1 MEFQRKDLVA
11 LLNKLTTRLNQLDI
25 QGTFRIVGGA
35 AISLQHVDREPTLD
49 IDADFISTND
59 TKNEIKQVIEEI
71 ANSEGLS
78 ANWLNDF
85 AMVFLP
91 KQTNDD
97 WIEFQQSGGI
107 RIVVASAPL
116 LLAMKM
122 QAVRGD
128 RDAADILALLELC
141 RVSTVA
147 DAIAIYSRYYG
158 NEVVKEK
165 ATTLIRKYFGE
176 ESI

>member
-11 LLNKLTTRLNQLDI
+11 LLDKLTSRLNQLGI

-35 AISLQHVDREPTLD
+35 AISLQHAGREPTLD
-49 IDADFISTND
+49 IDADFISLND
-59 TKNEIKQVIEEI
+59 TKKEIQQVIEEI
-71 ANSEGLS
+71 ADSEGLS
-78 ANWLNDF
+78 PNWLNAF

-91 KQTNDD
+91 KQTSED

-122 QAVRGD
+122 QAVRGN
-128 RDAADILALLELC
+128 RDTADILALLELC
-141 RVSTVA
+141 RASTVA
-147 DAIAIYSRYYG
+147 DAIAIHSRYHG
-158 NEVVKEK
+158 NEIVNEK
-165 ATTLIRKYFGE
+165 AITLIRKYFE
-176 ESI
+176 EKST

>member
-1 MEFQRKDLVA
+1 MEFQRNDLVA

-35 AISLQHVDREPTLD
+35 AISLQHADREPTLD
-49 IDADFISTND
+49 IDADFISSND

-78 ANWLNDF
+78 PNWLNDF

-97 WIEFQQSGGI
+97 WIQFQQFGAI
-107 RIVVASAPL
+107 EILRIF
-116 LLAMKM
+116 
-122 QAVRGD
+122 
-128 RDAADILALLELC
+128 
-141 RVSTVA
+141 
-147 DAIAIYSRYYG
+147 SRYW
-158 NEVVKEK
+158 NF
-165 ATTLIRKYFGE
+165 AASPPLRMQLPSTLAITGMKLSKRKQ
-176 ESI
+176 SR